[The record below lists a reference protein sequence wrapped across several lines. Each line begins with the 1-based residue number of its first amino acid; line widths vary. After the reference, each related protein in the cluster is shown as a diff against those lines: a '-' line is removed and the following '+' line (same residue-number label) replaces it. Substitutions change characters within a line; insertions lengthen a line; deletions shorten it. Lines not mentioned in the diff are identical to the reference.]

1 MKLVTTTGEM
11 RRSVKSENIAA
22 PIPCFEGT
30 GFRHLDLSF
39 YNIIYQG
46 SPWLL
51 PGDGWKK
58 EVEDCQ
64 KAAETYGFDFCQ
76 AHSPDGEHFAPGE
89 DRDALLL
96 ATERSIEACG
106 MLGIPHTVIHAGRI
120 KDDPDRFYSENIAF
134 YKRFENVAERS
145 NVNLLVEN
153 NCEKW
158 APGYLLRTGKELAE
172 FIQMANIPRLHIC
185 WDTGHANVQGCDQY
199 HDILAM
205 GKDLHAL
212 HIQDNFGNADSHLT
226 PMIGCINFDRVMQG
240 LVEIGYK
247 GDFTFEAD
255 STLRASGRWPHYRQ
269 NVMPDD
275 RLGLAPLHIQKMM
288 ETVKWEIGRWML
300 ESYGIEAE

>member
-11 RRSVKSENIAA
+11 RRSVNSENIAA

-39 YNIIYQG
+39 YNIIYEG

-58 EVEDCQ
+58 EVEECR
-64 KAAETYGFDFCQ
+64 KAADTYGFDFCQ
-76 AHSPDGEHFAPGE
+76 AHSPDGEHFIEGE
-89 DRDALLL
+89 KRDALLL

-106 MLGIPHTVIHAGRI
+106 MLGIPHTV
-120 KDDPDRFYSENIAF
+120 DRFYAENIAF
-134 YKRFENVAERS
+134 YKHFEEAAEKWG
-145 NVNLLVEN
+145 VDLLVEN

-158 APGYLLRTGKELAE
+158 APGYLLRTGEELAA
-172 FIQMANIPRLHIC
+172 FIRMANIPRLHIC

-205 GKDLHAL
+205 GKDLRAL
-212 HIQDNFGNADSHLT
+212 HIQDNFGNADSHLM

-240 LVEIGYK
+240 LTEIGYT

-255 STLRASGRWPHYRQ
+255 STLRATGRWPHYRQ

-275 RLGLAPLHIQKMM
+275 RLGLAPLHIQKMV
-288 ETVKWEIGRWML
+288 ETVKWEIGKWML